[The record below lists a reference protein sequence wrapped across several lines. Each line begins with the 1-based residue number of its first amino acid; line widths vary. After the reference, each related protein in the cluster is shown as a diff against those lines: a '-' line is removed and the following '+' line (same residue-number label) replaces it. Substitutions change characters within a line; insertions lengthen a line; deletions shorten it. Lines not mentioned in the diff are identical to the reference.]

1 MEIGA
6 GEKSAPHPE
15 FSQGPGSYS
24 DRVWLSALAKNKES
38 QEKTTTIWFAAAKI
52 VDSLLDKFGW
62 PGLLVLFVMYLVAYR
77 ASEDQVHALI
87 DMYLLGRG
95 IGNIYPTIVMAVI
108 FLGVLFAQRH
118 LYKRKENQM
127 LAELARIGA
136 EKSKRQEAALGV
148 KLHHSP
154 ERSS

>member
-1 MEIGA
+1 VP
-6 GEKSAPHPE
+6 K
-15 FSQGPGSYS
+15 
-24 DRVWLSALAKNKES
+24 KN
-38 QEKTTTIWFAAAKI
+38 EKTDKSTTAWLAIAKI

-62 PGLLVLFVMYLVAYR
+62 PGVMVLFLIYLVAYR
-77 ASEDQVHALI
+77 ATDEQVHALI

-95 IGNIYPTIVMAVI
+95 IGTAYPIAVMGTV

-127 LAELARIGA
+127 REELARIGG
-136 EKSKRQEAALGV
+136 EKSGKQEAALGV

-154 ERSS
+154 ESSG

>member
-1 MEIGA
+1 LPKKN
-6 GEKSAPHPE
+6 EK
-15 FSQGPGSYS
+15 
-24 DRVWLSALAKNKES
+24 
-38 QEKTTTIWFAAAKI
+38 QEKTTTAWLALAKV

-62 PGLLVLFVMYLVAYR
+62 PGLLVLFVIYLVMYR
-77 ASEDQVHALI
+77 ATEDQVHALI

-95 IGNIYPTIVMAVI
+95 IGTVYPIAVMGVL

-127 LAELARIGA
+127 REELARIGG
-136 EKSKRQEAALGV
+136 EKSGRQEAALGA

-154 ERSS
+154 ERIG